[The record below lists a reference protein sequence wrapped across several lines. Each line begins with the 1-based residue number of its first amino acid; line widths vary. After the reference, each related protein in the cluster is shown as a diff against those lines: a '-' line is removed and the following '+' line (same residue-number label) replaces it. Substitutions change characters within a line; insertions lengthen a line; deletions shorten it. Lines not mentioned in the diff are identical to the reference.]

1 MKLRRAKIYCL
12 YPGDDVAAAGAADDE
27 AVEELKGQRMSQAK
41 AREIGRKGPQ
51 VALYP
56 GGTGVDDEVIWQ
68 PIELGAKGAAN
79 IEVLHLSLIHI

>member
-1 MKLRRAKIYCL
+1 
-12 YPGDDVAAAGAADDE
+12 
-27 AVEELKGQRMSQAK
+27 MSQAK

-79 IEVLHLSLIHI
+79 IEVLH